1 MKKVILL
8 PLLLLLGV
16 YAFAQAPLKFSY
28 QAIARNTAGD
38 PLENQAIGV
47 RISILNNTSTGTLLY
62 RETHTTTTNQ
72 FGLFTLE
79 IGGGTVVNGA
89 MNAIDWGLG
98 DKFLRVDFDPNG
110 GTSYTN
116 MGATQLLSVPYALY
130 AGNSASNWT
139 LTGNNIWSNNAGNVG
154 IGTNVPGSK
163 LEVQSNSSV
172 TTPNVMVKETETGD
186 YSRISLGNANS
197 NKSWTLAGLNADGS
211 NTDQFNLFHSTAGDI
226 MKVGQNGTVLIGT
239 LGNPNDYSPKL
250 SVSSSTP
257 STAAF
262 YNFGDSASHTIIAQ
276 NDAIAGR
283 GVFSTVSKPFSVAI
297 QAIADSSTM
306 TGVEARSAKGTG
318 ARAISTKGLPLHVER
333 YQANGTVAKFING
346 KVVISNLASD
356 TATEKLD
363 VKGAVRIGNTALSQ
377 SGTIRYTGA
386 DFEGNVGGTW
396 TSLTSGTGGPSL
408 WVQNGDSMTTANA
421 NARIALGTSAGVD
434 DIHVRRN
441 SAGVRLQATSANGNS
456 SVNLIN
462 SSLMPFQITKKG
474 NYMFQSF
481 FGRLTYNSAIINND
495 NGNMFI
501 YTGDTLL
508 FGNNSNLHSAFVP
521 NGNLGVGTTSP
532 TAKLEVAGQVKIT
545 GGSPGAGK
553 VLTSNAQGL
562 ATWQT
567 PATYTAGTGISIAGN
582 TITNAAPDQIITL
595 TGVGATNVTGTYPN
609 FTITSTDNNTT
620 YTAGT
625 GLSLAGTVFSAQNT
639 TALWNA
645 NQLQGRGVA
654 STLPANGDVLT
665 YNGTNWVPQ
674 APSGGGGGGGQWT
687 TSGSNIYNNNAGSVL
702 VGTSSASS
710 ANGTFEATANN
721 SFGTVASLYNTS
733 SSYMTILNVKD
744 NATSGNPSG
753 CVGCTGNAAIKASS
767 TYGDALF
774 ASSSNGRGIFLS
786 GGSSFNPAMQI
797 EVNPG
802 ATTALELAGQI
813 KITAGN
819 PGAGKV
825 LTSDATGLATW
836 QTPSGGGGGSGWN
849 FDGTNAFNSTF
860 ATGGKIAIGT
870 NNPFPS
876 YSLTVTGNTN
886 NNNAAYFS
894 AFNASSNALVTATGN
909 VGIGTPT
916 PGAKLE
922 VNGQVKITG
931 GSPGAGKVLTSDA
944 NGLATWETPS
954 GGGGGSGWLLTGN
967 SGTTSSNFIGTT
979 DAQPIRLK
987 ANNAFVGEIN
997 PAAVKMGSVSIGANS
1012 NTLGSQTIAI
1022 GYGAGQTNANNG
1034 SVAVGYDAFKNS
1046 TSFSSIGIGLSAG
1059 INAQNFYNSL
1069 AVGEEAASDVTDA
1082 QYCTFIGKSA
1092 GANSGNSFESN
1103 YLGRDAGRYTSGNEN
1118 TFIGTKAGQ
1127 GYNAASTGN
1136 NNTFVG
1142 NESFLTFLNGN
1153 FNTSIGA
1160 QTMSDLVYPT
1170 MGVTLLGAKSKI
1182 NVGSVM
1188 AKNNITV
1195 IGYEAEGEIDNTVI
1209 IGKNADIGIGTS
1221 TPAAKTHVSATS
1233 TVTYPQ
1239 LLLNEAT
1246 TGFSRLTMNNA
1257 GSTNRWTIASH
1268 ADNSN
1273 AAAFFNIF
1281 YSGTG
1286 TNLFSIQGNGN
1297 AVLAGT
1303 LTQSSDRRLKTNIQQ
1318 LNNAL
1323 SRVEQLNG
1331 YTYNWK
1337 EELKK
1342 DAQTQIGLIA
1352 QEVEAIFPEVVNT
1365 DESGIKSVAYQ
1376 NLVPVLIEALKE
1388 QQKQINELK
1397 SINLKYESKVD
1408 ILETKLDQIMNKLNT
1423 LNLTETTTTK
1433 E

>member
-1 MKKVILL
+1 M
-8 PLLLLLGV
+8 
-16 YAFAQAPLKFSY
+16 
-28 QAIARNTAGD
+28 
-38 PLENQAIGV
+38 
-47 RISILNNTSTGTLLY
+47 
-62 RETHTTTTNQ
+62 
-72 FGLFTLE
+72 
-79 IGGGTVVNGA
+79 VNGA

-130 AGNSASNWT
+130 AGNSASHWT
-139 LTGNNIWSNNAGNVG
+139 LTGNNIWSNNSGNVG

-172 TTPNVMVKETETGD
+172 ATPNVMVKETEAGD

-197 NKSWTLAGLNADGS
+197 SKTWTISGLNADG
-211 NTDQFNLFHSTAGDI
+211 NNNDQINIFHSIAGDI
-226 MKVGQNGTVLIGT
+226 FSIGQNGTVGVGI
-239 LGNPNDYSPKL
+239 SPA
-250 SVSSSTP
+250 SYSSSRFAVQGSNLVSGGFENIRDTGGF
-257 STAAF
+257 AI
-262 YNFGDSASHTIIAQ
+262 SAVNHAY
-276 NDAIAGR
+276 D
-283 GVFSTVSKPFSVAI
+283 GVGISAVAI
-297 QAIADSSTM
+297 GENSE
-306 TGVEARSAKGTG
+306 GVTARSDSTTSRALVASSLKGIG
-318 ARAISTKGLPLHVER
+318 ADITSTSGLPLLV
-333 YQANGTVAKFING
+333 QKSIPGTAAKIIGGDVLIGN
-346 KVVISNLASD
+346 ILNDSP
-356 TATEKLD
+356 TEKLD
-363 VKGAVRIGNTALSQ
+363 VRGAIRVGNTSNNN

-408 WVQNGDSMTTANA
+408 WLQNGDSMTTANPG
-421 NARIALGTSAGVD
+421 ARIALGTGAGVE
-434 DIHVRRN
+434 DIYVKRN
-441 SAGVRLQATSANGNS
+441 SAGVRLQADNPSGNS
-456 SVNLIN
+456 KITLVNSGL
-462 SSLMPFQITKKG
+462 LPFQITKKG

-481 FGRLTYNSAIINND
+481 LGRLSYNSGIIDND
-495 NGNMFI
+495 AGNMFI
-501 YTGDTLL
+501 HTGDTLL
-508 FGNNSNLHSAFVP
+508 FGNNYNLHSAFTP

-567 PATYTAGTGISIAGN
+567 PATYTAGAGISIAGN

-639 TALWNA
+639 NALWNA

-687 TSGSNIYNNNAGSVL
+687 TSGSNIYNNNTGSVL
-702 VGTSSASS
+702 VGASSASS
-710 ANGTFEATANN
+710 ANGKFEASANN

-733 SSYMTILNVKD
+733 SSYMTILDIKD
-744 NATSGNPSG
+744 NGTSGNPSG

-813 KITAGN
+813 KITAGS

-836 QTPSGGGGGSGWN
+836 QTPSGGGGASGWN
-849 FDGTNAFNSTF
+849 FDGTNAFNTTF
-860 ATGGKIAIGT
+860 ATGGKISIGT
-870 NNPFPS
+870 NNPFPN
-876 YSLTVTGNTN
+876 YSLTVTGNSSN
-886 NNNAAYFS
+886 ANAAYFS

-954 GGGGGSGWLLTGN
+954 GGGGGGSGWSLTGN
-967 SGTTSSNFIGTT
+967 SGTTIANFIGTT
-979 DAQPIRLK
+979 DAQPIRFK
-987 ANNAFVGEIN
+987 ANNAFAGEIN
-997 PAAVKMGSVSIGANS
+997 PAALKMGSVSIGANS
-1012 NTLGSQTIAI
+1012 NTLGSQTVAI
-1022 GYGAGQTNANNG
+1022 GFGAGQTNANNG

-1046 TSFSSIGIGLSAG
+1046 TSFSSIGIGISVG

-1142 NESFLTFLNGN
+1142 NESFMTFLNGN

-1160 QTMSDLVYPT
+1160 QTMSELVYPT
-1170 MGVTLLGAKSKI
+1170 MGVTLLGAKSKV

-1195 IGYEAEGEIDNTVI
+1195 IGYEAEGEVDNTVI

-1221 TPAAKTHVSATS
+1221 TPIGKAQINATS

-1239 LLLNEAT
+1239 LFLSEAS
-1246 TGFSRLTMNNA
+1246 TGFSRLSMTNS
-1257 GSTNRWTIASH
+1257 GTTNRWTIASH
-1268 ADNSN
+1268 ADNTN
-1273 AAAFFNIF
+1273 ASAFFNVF
-1281 YSGTG
+1281 YSGTNS
-1286 TNLFSIQGNGN
+1286 NLFSIQGNGN

-1303 LTQSSDRRLKTNIQQ
+1303 LTQSSDKRLKTNIQ
-1318 LNNAL
+1318 
-1323 SRVEQLNG
+1323 
-1331 YTYNWK
+1331 
-1337 EELKK
+1337 
-1342 DAQTQIGLIA
+1342 
-1352 QEVEAIFPEVVNT
+1352 P
-1365 DESGIKSVAYQ
+1365 
-1376 NLVPVLIEALKE
+1376 
-1388 QQKQINELK
+1388 
-1397 SINLKYESKVD
+1397 
-1408 ILETKLDQIMNKLNT
+1408 
-1423 LNLTETTTTK
+1423 
-1433 E
+1433 

>member
-1 MKKVILL
+1 MKKAIIL

-28 QAIARNTAGD
+28 QAIARNAAGD

-62 RETHTTTTNQ
+62 RETHSTTTNQ

-130 AGNSASNWT
+130 AGNSASHWT
-139 LTGNNIWSNNAGNVG
+139 LIGNNIWSNNSGNVG

-172 TTPNVMVKETETGD
+172 ATPNVMVKETEAGD
-186 YSRISLGNANS
+186 YSRISLGNTNS
-197 NKSWTLAGLNADGS
+197 SKTWTISGLNADG
-211 NTDQFNLFHSTAGDI
+211 NNNDQINIFHSIAGDI
-226 MKVGQNGTVLIGT
+226 FSIGQNGTVGVGI
-239 LGNPNDYSPKL
+239 SPA
-250 SVSSSTP
+250 SYSSSRFAVQGSNLVSGGFENIRDTGGFAI
-257 STAAF
+257 TAVNHA
-262 YNFGDSASHTIIAQ
+262 YDGVGVSA
-276 NDAIAGR
+276 
-283 GVFSTVSKPFSVAI
+283 VAI
-297 QAIADSSTM
+297 GENSE
-306 TGVEARSAKGTG
+306 GVIARSDSTTSRALVASSLKGIG
-318 ARAISTKGLPLHVER
+318 ADITSTSGLPLLV
-333 YQANGTVAKFING
+333 QKSIPGTAAKIIGGNVLIG
-346 KVVISNLASD
+346 NILNDSP
-356 TATEKLD
+356 TEKLD
-363 VKGAVRIGNTALSQ
+363 VKGAIRVGNTSNNN

-386 DFEGNVGGTW
+386 DFEGNLGGIW

-408 WVQNGDSMTTANA
+408 WLQNGDSMTTANPG
-421 NARIALGTSAGVD
+421 ARIALGTGAGIE
-434 DIHVRRN
+434 DIYVKRN
-441 SAGVRLQATSANGNS
+441 SAGVRLQADDPSGNS
-456 SVNLIN
+456 KITLVNSGL
-462 SSLMPFQITKKG
+462 LPFQITKKG

-481 FGRLTYNSAIINND
+481 LGRLSYNSGIIDNNT
-495 NGNMFI
+495 GNMFI
-501 YTGDTLL
+501 HTGDTLL
-508 FGNNSNLHSAFVP
+508 FGNNYNLHSAFTP
-521 NGNLGVGTTSP
+521 NGNFGVGTTSP
-532 TAKLEVAGQVKIT
+532 TAKLEIAGQVKIT
-545 GGSPGAGK
+545 GGSPGTGK

-562 ATWQT
+562 ATWQA
-567 PATYTAGTGISIAGN
+567 PATYTAGAGISIAGN

-639 TALWNA
+639 NALWNA

-674 APSGGGGGGGQWT
+674 APSGGGGGGVQWT
-687 TSGSNIYNNNAGSVL
+687 SSGSDIYNNNAGSVW
-702 VGTSSASS
+702 VGTTTPSS
-710 ANGTFEATANN
+710 ANAKFEATANN

-767 TYGDALF
+767 AYGDALF

-786 GGSSFNPAMQI
+786 GGSSFSPAMQI

-825 LTSDATGLATW
+825 LTSDASGLATW
-836 QTPSGGGGGSGWN
+836 QTPSGGGGASGWN
-849 FDGTNAFNSTF
+849 FDGTNAFNTTF
-860 ATGGKIAIGT
+860 ATGGKISIGT
-870 NNPFPS
+870 NNPFPN
-876 YSLTVTGNTN
+876 YSLTVTGNSSN
-886 NNNAAYFS
+886 ANAAYFS
-894 AFNASSNALVTATGN
+894 AFNTSSNALVTATGN

-954 GGGGGSGWLLTGN
+954 GGGGGGSGWSLTGN

-979 DAQPIRLK
+979 DLQPIRLK
-987 ANNAFVGEIN
+987 VNNVYAGEIN
-997 PAAVKMGSVSIGANS
+997 PENAKFGAVSIGINS
-1012 NTLGSQTIAI
+1012 NTLGGSSVAI
-1022 GYGAGQTNANNG
+1022 GNSAGQSTANNG
-1034 SVAVGYDAFKNS
+1034 SVMVGYQALKNGTSSNSVAIGVAAAIDATN
-1046 TSFSSIGIGLSAG
+1046 L
-1059 INAQNFYNSL
+1059 YNS
-1069 AVGEEAASDVTDA
+1069 VVIGDQAASTITDT
-1082 QYCTFIGKSA
+1082 QYSLFLGSSA
-1092 GANSGNSFESN
+1092 GANSGVTFESI
-1103 YLGRDAGRYTSGNEN
+1103 YLGRESGRYAQGTEN
-1118 TFIGTKAGQ
+1118 TFLGTKAGM
-1127 GYNAASTGN
+1127 GFNGTTTGN

-1142 NESFLTFLNGN
+1142 NESFMTFANGN

-1160 QTMSDLVYPT
+1160 QTQNQVITPAT
-1170 MGVTLLGAKSKI
+1170 GVTLLGAKTTV
-1182 NVGSVM
+1182 NQGSSVV
-1188 AKNNITV
+1188 KNNITV
-1195 IGYEAEGEIDNTVI
+1195 IGYEAEGEVDNTVI

-1221 TPAAKTHVSATS
+1221 TPTGKTQINSAS

-1239 LLLNEAT
+1239 LLLSET
-1246 TGFSRLTMNNA
+1246 STGFSRMTMTNSGTA
-1257 GSTNRWTIASH
+1257 NRWTIASH

-1273 AAAFFNIF
+1273 AAAFFNVF
-1281 YSGTG
+1281 YSGTNS
-1286 TNLFSIQGNGN
+1286 NLFSIQGNGN

-1303 LTQSSDRRLKTNIQQ
+1303 LTQSSDKRLKTNIQP
-1318 LNNAL
+1318 LNNSL
-1323 SRVEQLNG
+1323 SNILQING
-1331 YTYNWK
+1331 YSYNWK
-1337 EELKK
+1337 NDLKK
-1342 DAQTQIGLIA
+1342 DSKTQIGFIA
-1352 QEVEAIFPEVVNT
+1352 QEVEEIFPEVVTT
-1365 DESGIKSVAYQ
+1365 DEAGMKSVAYQ
-1376 NLVPVLIEALKE
+1376 NLVPVLVEALKE
-1388 QQKQINELK
+1388 QQKQINDLK
-1397 SINLKYESKVD
+1397 NLNLKYESKVD
-1408 ILETKLDQIMNKLNT
+1408 FLESKLDLLMNKLNA